1 MPEGSLSSSQIHD
14 INEKYKGILVLQ
26 SSGTDGH
33 MWTGA
38 TALRFLEQLTI
49 ELRKQRQKYN
59 LDSSSKAMVICDR
72 CTSHLCRTFTEL
84 RKRWAHENNVFILGM
99 DPEADV
105 QIPGG
110 WGLSSQPNDAWHGHF
125 HMLRAT
131 FMRAALRMPL
141 NPLHRKELSESEVA
155 PGGSLPSISCPIE
168 LSFAA
173 DAFALTTIGT
183 FKAGK
188 TILWAWMSRGYLG
201 EQEAADWH
209 FGSDVEKLRDHMK
222 GLRDG
227 YRDVLRMSETPVL
240 DKSHSQDCSNTF
252 RMQ

>member
-49 ELRKQRQKYN
+49 ELREQRQKYN

-110 WGLSSQPNDAWHGHF
+110 WGLSSQPNDA
-125 HMLRAT
+125 
-131 FMRAALRMPL
+131 
-141 NPLHRKELSESEVA
+141 
-155 PGGSLPSISCPIE
+155 
-168 LSFAA
+168 
-173 DAFALTTIGT
+173 
-183 FKAGK
+183 
-188 TILWAWMSRGYLG
+188 
-201 EQEAADWH
+201 
-209 FGSDVEKLRDHMK
+209 
-222 GLRDG
+222 
-227 YRDVLRMSETPVL
+227 
-240 DKSHSQDCSNTF
+240 
-252 RMQ
+252 